1 MEYRT
6 LGRSGLKVPVLSFG
20 TGTFGGQGAF
30 FERWGSS
37 DVADA
42 SKLIDICLDAGVNFF
57 DTADVY
63 SQGASEEVLGA
74 ALKGRRDKALIST
87 KASFA
92 MGDGPNDQGSS
103 RWHLLRAVE
112 ASLKRLGTDHIDVY
126 FMHGYDALTPVDE
139 LLSTLDSLI
148 TSGKVRYIG
157 CSNYSGWH
165 LMKALATSEKHG
177 LNRFVAYQGY
187 YSLIGRDYEHE
198 LMPLAL
204 DQGVGTMIWSP
215 LGWGRLTGKITRN
228 NPPKEGRIAQGGEV
242 GGPPVD
248 NEHLYNVVDV
258 LLQLAEE
265 TGKTVSQVALNWLLS
280 RPTVCNLVVGARNA
294 EQLQQ
299 NLGAVGWSLTAEQI
313 GRLDAVS
320 RKTPAYPHWHQ
331 IASEERNP
339 KPTNW

>member
-320 RKTPAYPHWHQ
+320 RKTPAYPYWHQ

>member
-228 NPPKEGRIAQGGEV
+228 HPPKEGRIARGGGV

-320 RKTPAYPHWHQ
+320 RKTPAYPYWHQ

>member
-1 MEYRT
+1 MEYRN

-30 FERWGSS
+30 FEKWGSS
-37 DVADA
+37 DVAEA
-42 SKLIDICLDAGVNFF
+42 SKLVDICMDAGVNFF
-57 DTADVY
+57 DTANIY
-63 SQGASEEVLGA
+63 SRGASEEVLGG

-87 KASFA
+87 KATFT
-92 MGDGPNDQGSS
+92 MGDGPNDKGSS

-112 ASLKRLGTDHIDVY
+112 ASLKRLQTDYIDVY
-126 FMHGYDALTPVDE
+126 FMHGFDALTPVEE
-139 LLSTLDSLI
+139 LMSTLDTLI
-148 TSGKVRYIG
+148 TSGKIRYIG

-204 DQGVGTMIWSP
+204 DQGVGTMVWSP
-215 LGWGRLTGKITRN
+215 LGWGRLTGKITRD
-228 NPPKEGRIAQGGEV
+228 NPPKEGRIALGGEV

-248 NEHLYNVVDV
+248 NDLLYNVVDV
-258 LLQLAEE
+258 LRDLAEE
-265 TGKTVSQVALNWLLS
+265 TGKMVSQVALNWLLS

-299 NLGAVGWSLTAEQI
+299 NLGAVGWTLTPDQI

-320 RKTPAYPHWHQ
+320 RKTPPYPYWHQ
-331 IASEERNP
+331 MDFDERNP
-339 KPTNW
+339 KPTKW